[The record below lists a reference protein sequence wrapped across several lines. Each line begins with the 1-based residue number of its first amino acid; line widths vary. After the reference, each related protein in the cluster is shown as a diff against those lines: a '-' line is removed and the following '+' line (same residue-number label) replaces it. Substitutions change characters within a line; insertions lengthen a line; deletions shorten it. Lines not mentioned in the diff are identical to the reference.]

1 MDVFAER
8 CAGLDVHQQQVTV
21 CVLLGEAGKRVRKE
35 RRVFATFSRDLLQ
48 LGQWL
53 RSLGV
58 THVAMESTGVYW
70 KPVYAVLEGV
80 EGVQLTVGNAQH
92 IKNVPGRKTDMRD
105 AEWLASLQRHGLIR
119 PSFVPPPEVRRLR
132 DLVRY
137 RTSLVQDRTAQKNR
151 LQKLLEAANVKLAS
165 VVSDVFGM
173 TGLAMV
179 RALAA
184 GQTDVDALCQLAQG
198 NLRAKKAQL
207 ARALDCRLES
217 HQRWLLGLQLQ
228 ALDQTNERLAQ
239 LETEIE
245 RQLAPYQAQLQRLC
259 ALPGV
264 KTHAAASLL
273 AEMGP
278 DMSVFKT
285 SAHLAAW
292 AGVCPG
298 NNESAGQ
305 HRRQPTRKGN
315 PHLRCTLIEAA
326 SAAVRTKHTFWR
338 DKYYRLSARMPKNK
352 AKLAIAHKI
361 AVAAYHLL
369 KDGQPF
375 QDLGPAYLDR
385 LHSQR
390 TTRTLVRR
398 LQALGHHVQLLPAAP
413 PPIPLATAMPS

>member
-8 CAGLDVHQQQVTV
+8 CAGLDVHQAQVTV

-48 LGQWL
+48 LAEWL
-53 RSLGV
+53 LSLGV
-58 THVAMESTGVYW
+58 SHVAMESTGVYW
-70 KPVYAVLEGV
+70 KPVYGVLEGV
-80 EGVQLTVGNAQH
+80 GGLQLTVGNAQH
-92 IKNVPGRKTDMRD
+92 IKNVPGRKTDMLD
-105 AEWLASLQRHGLIR
+105 AEWLANWQRHGLIR
-119 PSFVPPPEVRRLR
+119 PSFVPPPAVRRLR

-137 RTSLVQDRTAQKNR
+137 RTSLVQERTAQKNR
-151 LQKLLEAANVKLAS
+151 LQKLLETANVKLAS

-184 GQTDVDALCQLAQG
+184 GHTDVGALCELAQG

-207 ARALDCRLES
+207 ARALDCRLEA

-228 ALDQTNERLAQ
+228 ALDQTDERLAQ
-239 LETEIE
+239 LEAEIE
-245 RQLAPYQAQLQRLC
+245 RQLQPYRVQLQRLC
-259 ALPGV
+259 TIPGV
-264 KTHAAASLL
+264 KAHAAASLL
-273 AEMGP
+273 AEMGA
-278 DMSVFKT
+278 DMRPFAT

-298 NNESAGQ
+298 NNESAGK
-305 HRRQPTRKGN
+305 RGRQPTRKGN

-326 SAAVRTKHTFWR
+326 SAAVRTRGTYYR
-338 DKYYRLSARMPKNK
+338 DKYYRLGARMPRNK

-369 KDGQPF
+369 KHGQSF
-375 QDLGPAYLDR
+375 QELGPAYLDG

-398 LQALGHHVQLLPAAP
+398 LEALGHQVQLLPAAP
-413 PPIPLATAMPS
+413 APLAAPMPS